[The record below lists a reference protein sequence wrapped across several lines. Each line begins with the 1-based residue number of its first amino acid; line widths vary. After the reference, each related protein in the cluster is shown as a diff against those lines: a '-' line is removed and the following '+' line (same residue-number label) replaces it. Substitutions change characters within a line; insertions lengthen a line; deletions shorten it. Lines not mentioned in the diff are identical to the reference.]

1 MTTEKSLKQPDIS
14 IVEHFRRATILGE
27 TGKGRDWIKNNCSEA
42 IVYADLV
49 GYQIDRELISIYMQ
63 AMIGEGLIVE
73 VK

>member
-1 MTTEKSLKQPDIS
+1 MQPNKVDIT
-14 IVEHFRRATILGE
+14 IVEHIKRATILGE
-27 TGKGRDWIKNNCSEA
+27 TERGRDWIKHTCSEA

-49 GYQIDRELISIYMQ
+49 GYQIDKELVNIYMQ